1 MDKIFFIGIIIG
13 ILSRLI
19 MLHLDQKQYPTEPNI
34 LLSQLVLAF
43 VASALGSL
51 LVPALIERSYT
62 SITFLSLAAQQF
74 RQVRDNRRD
83 TLQNLEDVQLIQRG
97 NAFIELDWMFSDLL
111 ERKYVKQAIA
121 NIMQKNNPTYKQNCK
136 YKNNKNPE
144 DIDGF
149 SIVRKKGKIILRFS
163 GNDNYTIVDLYGNE
177 NEQYNEKSALN
188 KINFTQLNDE
198 IMNVI
203 TKENKVNDA
212 GAKLIIAGIEQAEN
226 EAFGNLIEYYKYL
239 IDEKEQSKKH
249 TCTITQRVDE
259 IERKTQNTHDKR
271 NKYERKNEIIDFQK
285 RRKMLEENKPKGKVE
300 VVENLE
306 DGTQEMSYISF
317 VYKNLLNDINCNQN
331 GYLFVCEPV
340 SGDRNTRVF
349 YLDEGSF
356 EKFEKDKKQ
365 DRLSAVTKKYLE
377 MSNEEFK
384 EEERC
389 LTLTHT
395 SLETYKERLNFFING
410 QKGKSLTNLKEYQ
423 QKLKDLYGD
432 EQVSLPYYKPKNIFD
447 IEIIVDKA
455 NGIDR
460 TAQKELAKY
469 SRGEVYVK

>member
-1 MDKIFFIGIIIG
+1 MSKDFENFKKFEEFFSNTKPDG
-13 ILSRLI
+13 ILSW
-19 MLHLDQKQYPTEPNI
+19 N
-34 LLSQLVLAF
+34 
-43 VASALGSL
+43 
-51 LVPALIERSYT
+51 
-62 SITFLSLAAQQF
+62 
-74 RQVRDNRRD
+74 
-83 TLQNLEDVQLIQRG
+83 RG
-97 NAFIELDWMFSDLL
+97 NAFIELDWIFSDLL

-285 RRKMLEENKPKGKVE
+285 RREMRMNNIMKKV
-300 VVENLE
+300 
-306 DGTQEMSYISF
+306 
-317 VYKNLLNDINCNQN
+317 
-331 GYLFVCEPV
+331 
-340 SGDRNTRVF
+340 
-349 YLDEGSF
+349 
-356 EKFEKDKKQ
+356 
-365 DRLSAVTKKYLE
+365 
-377 MSNEEFK
+377 
-384 EEERC
+384 
-389 LTLTHT
+389 H
-395 SLETYKERLNFFING
+395 
-410 QKGKSLTNLKEYQ
+410 
-423 QKLKDLYGD
+423 
-432 EQVSLPYYKPKNIFD
+432 
-447 IEIIVDKA
+447 
-455 NGIDR
+455 
-460 TAQKELAKY
+460 
-469 SRGEVYVK
+469 

>member
-1 MDKIFFIGIIIG
+1 MTGV
-13 ILSRLI
+13 
-19 MLHLDQKQYPTEPNI
+19 QTC
-34 LLSQLVLAF
+34 
-43 VASALGSL
+43 AL
-51 LVPALIERSYT
+51 PI
-62 SITFLSLAAQQF
+62 
-74 RQVRDNRRD
+74 
-83 TLQNLEDVQLIQRG
+83 
-97 NAFIELDWMFSDLL
+97 
-111 ERKYVKQAIA
+111 
-121 NIMQKNNPTYKQNCK
+121 

-395 SLETYKERLNFFING
+395 SLDTYKERLNFFING

>member
-1 MDKIFFIGIIIG
+1 MSKDFENFKKFEEFFSNTKPDG
-13 ILSRLI
+13 ILSW
-19 MLHLDQKQYPTEPNI
+19 N
-34 LLSQLVLAF
+34 
-43 VASALGSL
+43 
-51 LVPALIERSYT
+51 
-62 SITFLSLAAQQF
+62 
-74 RQVRDNRRD
+74 
-83 TLQNLEDVQLIQRG
+83 RG

-285 RRKMLEENKPKGKVE
+285 RREMLEENKPKGKVE

-395 SLETYKERLNFFING
+395 SLDTYKERLDFFING

>member
-1 MDKIFFIGIIIG
+1 MSKDFENFKKFEEFFSNTKPDG
-13 ILSRLI
+13 ILSW
-19 MLHLDQKQYPTEPNI
+19 N
-34 LLSQLVLAF
+34 
-43 VASALGSL
+43 
-51 LVPALIERSYT
+51 
-62 SITFLSLAAQQF
+62 
-74 RQVRDNRRD
+74 
-83 TLQNLEDVQLIQRG
+83 RG

-249 TCTITQRVDE
+249 
-259 IERKTQNTHDKR
+259 IERVCNDHGRNVYCIGISVLSDDAEFLCCGKYFGTCHGSGKFYSAEGFDDDDDSKCSTSDHRDCVCRKR
-271 NKYERKNEIIDFQK
+271 I
-285 RRKMLEENKPKGKVE
+285 RR
-300 VVENLE
+300 
-306 DGTQEMSYISF
+306 
-317 VYKNLLNDINCNQN
+317 
-331 GYLFVCEPV
+331 
-340 SGDRNTRVF
+340 
-349 YLDEGSF
+349 
-356 EKFEKDKKQ
+356 
-365 DRLSAVTKKYLE
+365 
-377 MSNEEFK
+377 
-384 EEERC
+384 
-389 LTLTHT
+389 
-395 SLETYKERLNFFING
+395 
-410 QKGKSLTNLKEYQ
+410 
-423 QKLKDLYGD
+423 
-432 EQVSLPYYKPKNIFD
+432 
-447 IEIIVDKA
+447 
-455 NGIDR
+455 
-460 TAQKELAKY
+460 
-469 SRGEVYVK
+469 

>member
-1 MDKIFFIGIIIG
+1 MSKDFENFKKFEEFFSNTKPDG
-13 ILSRLI
+13 ILSW
-19 MLHLDQKQYPTEPNI
+19 N
-34 LLSQLVLAF
+34 
-43 VASALGSL
+43 
-51 LVPALIERSYT
+51 
-62 SITFLSLAAQQF
+62 
-74 RQVRDNRRD
+74 
-83 TLQNLEDVQLIQRG
+83 RG

-149 SIVRKKGKIILRFS
+149 YIVRKKGKIILRFS

-271 NKYERKNEIIDFQK
+271 
-285 RRKMLEENKPKGKVE
+285 
-300 VVENLE
+300 
-306 DGTQEMSYISF
+306 
-317 VYKNLLNDINCNQN
+317 
-331 GYLFVCEPV
+331 
-340 SGDRNTRVF
+340 
-349 YLDEGSF
+349 
-356 EKFEKDKKQ
+356 
-365 DRLSAVTKKYLE
+365 KKY
-377 MSNEEFK
+377 
-384 EEERC
+384 
-389 LTLTHT
+389 
-395 SLETYKERLNFFING
+395 
-410 QKGKSLTNLKEYQ
+410 
-423 QKLKDLYGD
+423 
-432 EQVSLPYYKPKNIFD
+432 
-447 IEIIVDKA
+447 
-455 NGIDR
+455 
-460 TAQKELAKY
+460 
-469 SRGEVYVK
+469 